1 MPRIEN
7 RKEFFAKLQ
16 NALAGLLIFL
26 NGIDSFQKYPV
37 VGFINIILGTGLF
50 SVYMLSKKGKF
61 NNDYIKPLILLAE
74 SIGFLLIGYVYVL
87 KSSEYLHYI
96 FYTAAIGYLVA
107 AIVKFR
113 KILSNGKSLK
123 INF

>member
-7 RKEFFAKLQ
+7 RKEFLAKLQ
-16 NALAGLLIFL
+16 NALAGFLIFL
-26 NGIDSFQKYPV
+26 NGIDSFQDYPV

-50 SVYMLSKKGKF
+50 SVYMLSKKDKF
-61 NNDYIKPLILLAE
+61 NNDYIKPLVLLAE
-74 SIGFLLIGYVYVL
+74 SIGFFLVGYVYVL
-87 KSSEYLHYI
+87 KDSEYLHYV
-96 FYTAAIGYLVA
+96 FYLGAIGYLVA
-107 AIVKFR
+107 AIIKFR